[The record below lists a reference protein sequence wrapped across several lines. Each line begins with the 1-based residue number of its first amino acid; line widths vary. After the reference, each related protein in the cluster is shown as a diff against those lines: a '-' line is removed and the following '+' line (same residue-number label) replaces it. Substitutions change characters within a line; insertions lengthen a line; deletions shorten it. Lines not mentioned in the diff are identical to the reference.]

1 MIEFG
6 NENSEPKHAP
16 FLIKAEENE
25 DNCIKFIISLACEG
39 EKGSDTNDMD
49 IERLGEILSK
59 AVPIYPN
66 KNEMYEIAFEQYIL
80 YQTRNESYCSFDGYE
95 IKQGKYF
102 IIFEKSGLLD
112 VLPLITDCQI
122 LSDGTAYPGNW
133 KHYGIYCRNH
143 IIDVISHNEPT
154 IKKFL

>member
-6 NENSEPKHAP
+6 NENSEPKQAP

-25 DNCIKFIISLACEG
+25 DNCIHFIVSLACKG
-39 EKGSDTNDMD
+39 EKGSDINDMG
-49 IERLGEILSK
+49 IERLGEILSN
-59 AVPIYPN
+59 ATPIFPD
-66 KNEMYEIAFEQYIL
+66 KNEVYEIIFEQYIL
-80 YQTRNESYCSFDGYE
+80 YQTRNESYCSYDDYE
-95 IKQGKYF
+95 IKEGKYF
-102 IIFEKSGLLD
+102 IIFEKSRLLD

-122 LSDGTAYPGNW
+122 LSDGTSYPGTW
-133 KHYGIYCRNH
+133 KHYGIYCQNH